1 MSNSLPLS
9 RRSPQIRCAEY
20 LRQAFVEERLELR
33 QMLRHEPGRGRGRRW
48 APRVAWALRL
58 ASHLPEHPLEV
69 GLDEAPGPHVLGLL
83 LAPDDLGLLEARQ
96 LLQQRLRRERIE
108 LLDPEQVDVVDPTL
122 LALVVEI
129 IIDLAGAEYDAA
141 DLVVLRKLD
150 LLTFVR

>member
-1 MSNSLPLS
+1 MS
-9 RRSPQIRCAEY
+9 RRRLRCVASNIS
-20 LRQAFVEERLELR
+20 RQAFVEERPELR
-33 QMLRHEPGRGRGRRW
+33 QVLRHEPGRGRGRRR

-58 ASHLPEHPLEV
+58 AAHLPEHPLEI
-69 GLDEAPGPHVLGLL
+69 GLNEAPGPHVLGLL

-96 LLQQRLRRERIE
+96 LLQQRLRGERIE
-108 LLDPEQVDVVDPTL
+108 LLDPQQVDVVDPTL